1 MPDLM
6 KLMED
11 WNGYVSASDIQRP
24 EGYERR
30 LTEVVDLL
38 SNAKNLPPH
47 KHEYLLREAL
57 TTSDFP
63 LLFGDVLD
71 RQMLAAYKATP
82 PVWKPY
88 TKLSTVPRI
97 SPQVGGYRFAMRGG
111 DEHLDKVFE
120 KGEYLASD
128 RNADRYAISV
138 DKYGRQF
145 DISWEAIINDDMSA
159 LMDTPTRFAMAA
171 QRTEHRVVVNM
182 YAWDRTG
189 GAGTNVH
196 TVGGPLYS
204 TFAGEVNRSTALLT
218 IANLETALEE
228 MAGRTDAAG
237 EPIYCRGK
245 FLVVPPALE
254 LTARQILTSTEK
266 MWIALATAP
275 AGVAVPYPTANV
287 VAQYGLQLIVDPY
300 LPAAANTA
308 GSGAATQNTQWYLF
322 SDPNDIRVIEAAHL
336 SGHERPEICMKASNK
351 VTVGGGAIA
360 PMSGDFATDNIFYRV
375 RLVFGATT
383 LDWRGTYM
391 GGSIG

>member
-11 WNGYVSASDIQRP
+11 WNGFVAAGDIARP

-38 SNAKNLPPH
+38 SNAKGLPAH

-63 LLFGDVLD
+63 HLFGDVLD

-97 SPQVGGYRFAMRGG
+97 APQVGGYRFAMRGG
-111 DEHLDKVFE
+111 DEHLDIVYE

-145 DISWEAIINDDMSA
+145 DISWEAIINDDLSA
-159 LMDTPTRFAMAA
+159 LQDTPMRFAMAA
-171 QRTEHRVVVNM
+171 QRTEHRVVVGQ
-182 YAWDRTG
+182 YAYDITG
-189 GAGTNVH
+189 GAGTAVH

-204 TFAGEVNRSTALLT
+204 SFAGEVNRVAALLT
-218 IANLETALEE
+218 IANLETGLEQ

-237 EPIYCRGK
+237 EPIYCRAK

-254 LTARQILTSTEK
+254 MTARQILTSAVKQWME
-266 MWIALATAP
+266 LGG
-275 AGVAVPYPTANV
+275 AGGPLPYPTTNV
-287 VAQYGLQLIVDPY
+287 VSQYGLQLIVDPY
-300 LPAAANTA
+300 LPAAATA
-308 GSGAATQNTQWYLF
+308 NGSAASQNSQWYLF

-336 SGHERPEICMKASNK
+336 TGHESPEICMKASNK
-351 VTVGGGAIA
+351 VSVGGGAIG

-375 RLVFGATT
+375 RLIFGATT

-391 GGSIG
+391 GGDIG